1 VEVIVMDVFR
11 DSLSVSGIGLNAEST
26 VGNVLGANF
35 GSVSEEYIL
44 AVFVP

>member
-1 VEVIVMDVFR
+1 MDVFR

-35 GSVSEEYIL
+35 VSVSEEYIL